1 MAADPAMAQMETP
14 APYPLAPD
22 PRECVIEPASIQTI
36 EAILGT
42 PAS

>member
-42 PAS
+42 PAA